1 MKTKVADLLSELQP
15 HQQAA
20 LERGIANNLIL
31 AHSTGSGKTLTSL
44 AIADAIGKPTIC
56 FTPASLV
63 NNYNKEI
70 AKHLTDGTNFSVY
83 SLPTAVERNIPIPKG
98 STVIIDEA
106 HSLRNPVSR
115 RYKYMRRQLPNAGRI
130 IALTGTPAYNKVQDI
145 GPLVNLVAQKSV
157 LPTKPEAFAREYIR
171 ESIVRPSMAERIMG
185 VQPGVMYGLKRK
197 NKLAPILQKYV
208 DVFDKEVEKPK
219 TEYEDYYVPM
229 TPDQEDVYQFVQ
241 DSLPDHI
248 RYKLQANLPP
258 SKLEAKAMNTFLTGV
273 RQAANTPESYQEK
286 NKTVG
291 GKITKME
298 EILRDA
304 YKKDKNLRALVYSNF
319 KDSGIDSIARL
330 LDEDKIPYERFHG
343 ELNSRQKKKIVDLYN
358 SGKLPIIL
366 GTGSASEGL
375 DLKKTN
381 IIQLMEPHFN
391 NSRLE
396 QVIGRGVRYKSHE
409 GLPPEKR
416 KVKIQRFYSRFPQ
429 SEIEKQLGIKGKIT
443 VDEYLRNRADEKD
456 RLIAE
461 IKELFK
467 PQPEGTIYI

>member
-1 MKTKVADLLSELQP
+1 METKVADLLAELQP

-20 LERGIANNLIL
+20 LERGLQNNLIL

-70 AKHLTDGTNFSVY
+70 AKHLSDGSNFSVY

-106 HSLRNPVSR
+106 HALRNAGSR
-115 RYKYMRRQLPNAGRI
+115 RYKYMKKQLPNAGRI
-130 IALTGTPAYNKVQDI
+130 IALTGTPAYNRVQDI
-145 GPLVNLVAQKSV
+145 GPLVNLVAQKNL
-157 LPTKPEAFAREYIR
+157 LPTKPEAFANEYIK
-171 ESIVRPSMAERIMG
+171 ENIVRPSVADRIMG
-185 VQPGVMYGLKRK
+185 VQPGVVYGLKRK
-197 NKLAPILQKYV
+197 KKLAPILQKYV

-229 TPDQEDVYQFVQ
+229 TPEQEDVYQFVQ
-241 DSLPDHI
+241 EEIPSWL
-248 RYKLQANLPP
+248 RAKLRANLPP
-258 SKLEAKAMNTFLTGV
+258 SKREAKYLNTFLTGI
-273 RQAANTPESYQEK
+273 RQVANTPEGYQEK
-286 NKTVG
+286 DKTVG
-291 GKITKME
+291 GKVKRME

-304 YKKDKNLRALVYSNF
+304 YNKDKNLRALVYSNF

-330 LDEDKIPYERFHG
+330 LDKDKIPYEKFHG
-343 ELNSRQKKKIVDLYN
+343 ELRPAQKKKIVERYN
-358 SGKLPIIL
+358 KGELPIIL

-391 NSRLE
+391 NARLE

-409 GLPPEKR
+409 GLPEDQR

-429 SEIEKQLGIKGKIT
+429 SEIEKQLGINGKVT
-443 VDEYLRNRADEKD
+443 VDEYLRTRAEEKD
-456 RLIAE
+456 RLIQE
-461 IKELFK
+461 IKELFNRDAS
-467 PQPEGTIYI
+467 IDN